1 MKAKDLRQLS
11 EGELLVKEKELGE
24 ELFNLR
30 FQHATGQLENVMRIP
45 QVKRDIARLK
55 TILKEK
61 ALTRENKHHPLF
73 LDGKR
78 AGVRVKKPPAGGGET
93 FLEVFF
99 EYANGRERQA
109 KNINGRGIERQDGQ
123 DGRGH
128 GQSSRSS
135 PCL

>member
-45 QVKRDIARLK
+45 QIKRDIARLK

-61 ALTRENKHHPLF
+61 ILSK
-73 LDGKR
+73 GK
-78 AGVRVKKPPAGGGET
+78 
-93 FLEVFF
+93 
-99 EYANGRERQA
+99 
-109 KNINGRGIERQDGQ
+109 
-123 DGRGH
+123 
-128 GQSSRSS
+128 
-135 PCL
+135 